1 MRIISA
7 NSIFNGINFLSQEM
21 ALVIDDFGLLKDIV
35 KKTEIQSSE
44 IEHYDGIIAPGFVN
58 AHCHLELSHL
68 FSQIESKTGLI
79 EFLKQVIAKRNNF
92 NKKEQE
98 DAAIE
103 ADFKMWESGIVAV
116 GDISNIDTT
125 FKTKANSKIY
135 YHTFI
140 ELIGLNPLHSETI
153 FEKGLSLLKEL
164 ENYNL
169 IGSLAAHAPFSSSKL
184 LINKIANYN
193 GLNNLAFSIHNQE
206 SEEETKFFAGRP
218 SGINDLFAY
227 LNIDIN
233 WFIPP
238 KTSSLLSYL
247 DEIPNK
253 KSLLVHNTFCK
264 EEDIIASKHKFIN
277 WCFCPGANLFIE
289 NTLPNCDLFLNHNQN
304 WCIGTDSLAS
314 NQKLDMCF
322 EASILLSKLP
332 SISIESILKALT
344 YNGAKALGIEDK
356 FGKLIIGKN
365 TGLNLIQHSD
375 TQLNFIKKIA

>member
-68 FSQIESKTGLI
+68 FSQIDPKTGLI

-193 GLNNLAFSIHNQE
+193 SLNNLAFSIHNQE

-218 SGINDLFAY
+218 SGINDLFDY

-233 WFIPP
+233 WFTPP

-247 DEIPNK
+247 DVIPNK

>member
-1 MRIISA
+1 
-7 NSIFNGINFLSQEM
+7 M
-21 ALVIDDFGLLKDIV
+21 ALVIDDFGVLKDIV
-35 KKTEIQSSE
+35 KKTEIQGSE
-44 IEHYDGIIAPGFVN
+44 IEHYEGIIAPGFVN

-68 FSQIESKTGLI
+68 FSQINPKTGLI
-79 EFLKQVIAKRNNF
+79 EFLKQVITKRNNF

-116 GDISNIDTT
+116 GDISNI
-125 FKTKANSKIY
+125 N

-153 FEKGLSLLKEL
+153 FEKGLSLLNEL

-218 SGINDLFAY
+218 SGINDLFAF

-233 WFIPP
+233 WFNPP

-247 DEIPNK
+247 DLIPNK

-264 EEDIIASKHKFIN
+264 EEDIIASKYKFIN

-289 NTLPNCDLFLNHNQN
+289 NTLPNFDLFLNHNQN

-322 EASILLSKLP
+322 EASILLDKSP

-375 TQLNFIKKIA
+375 KQLNFIKKIA

>member
-7 NSIFNGINFLSQEM
+7 NSIFTGINFLSQEM

-79 EFLKQVIAKRNNF
+79 EFLKQVITKRNNF

-193 GLNNLAFSIHNQE
+193 SLNNLAFSIHNQE

-218 SGINDLFAY
+218 SGINDLFDY

-233 WFIPP
+233 WFTPP
-238 KTSSLLSYL
+238 KTSSLLTYL
-247 DEIPNK
+247 DVIPNK

-289 NTLPNCDLFLNHNQN
+289 NTLPNYDLFLNHNQN

-322 EASILLSKLP
+322 EASILLAKSP

-375 TQLNFIKKIA
+375 KQLNFIKKIA

>member
-21 ALVIDDFGLLKDIV
+21 ALVIDDFGILKDIV

-44 IEHYDGIIAPGFVN
+44 IEHYDGIITPGFVN

-193 GLNNLAFSIHNQE
+193 SSNNLAFSIHNQE

-218 SGINDLFAY
+218 SDINDLFDY

-264 EEDIIASKHKFIN
+264 EEDIIASKYKFIN

-322 EASILLSKLP
+322 EASILLAKSP

-375 TQLNFIKKIA
+375 KQLNFIKKIA

>member
-68 FSQIESKTGLI
+68 FSHIDPKTGLI

-193 GLNNLAFSIHNQE
+193 SSNNLAFSIHNQE

-218 SGINDLFAY
+218 SGINDLFDY

-322 EASILLSKLP
+322 EASILLAKSP

-375 TQLNFIKKIA
+375 KQLNFIKKIA

>member
-21 ALVIDDFGLLKDIV
+21 ALVIDDFGILKDIV
-35 KKTEIQSSE
+35 KKKEIQSSE

-68 FSQIESKTGLI
+68 FSQIYPKTGLI

-140 ELIGLNPLHSETI
+140 ELIGLNPFHSETI

-169 IGSLAAHAPFSSSKL
+169 KGSLAAHAPFSSSKL

-193 GLNNLAFSIHNQE
+193 SLNNLAFSIHNQE

-218 SGINDLFAY
+218 SDINDLFDY

-233 WFIPP
+233 WFTPP

-289 NTLPNCDLFLNHNQN
+289 NTLPNYDLFLNHNQN

-365 TGLNLIQHSD
+365 TGLNLIQHSE

>member
-7 NSIFNGINFLSQEM
+7 NSIFTGINFLSQEL
-21 ALVIDDFGLLKDIV
+21 ALVIDDFGILKDIV

-193 GLNNLAFSIHNQE
+193 SLNNLAFSIHNQE

-218 SGINDLFAY
+218 SGINDLFDY

-233 WFIPP
+233 WFTPP

-247 DEIPNK
+247 DVIPNK

-289 NTLPNCDLFLNHNQN
+289 NTLPNYDLFLNHNQN

-322 EASILLSKLP
+322 EASILLSKSP

-365 TGLNLIQHSD
+365 TGLNLIQHSE

>member
-193 GLNNLAFSIHNQE
+193 SLNNLAFSIHNQE

-218 SGINDLFAY
+218 SGINDLFNY

-233 WFIPP
+233 WFTPP

-247 DEIPNK
+247 DVIPNK

-322 EASILLSKLP
+322 EASILLSKSP

>member
-21 ALVIDDFGLLKDIV
+21 ALVIDDFGILKDIV

-193 GLNNLAFSIHNQE
+193 SLNNLAFSIHNQE

-233 WFIPP
+233 WFVPP

>member
-68 FSQIESKTGLI
+68 FSHIDPKTGLI

-140 ELIGLNPLHSETI
+140 ELIGLNPLQSETI

-193 GLNNLAFSIHNQE
+193 SLNNLAFSIHNQE

-218 SGINDLFAY
+218 SGINDLFDY

-233 WFIPP
+233 WFTPP

-247 DEIPNK
+247 DVIPNK

-264 EEDIIASKHKFIN
+264 EEDIIASKYKFIN

-322 EASILLSKLP
+322 EASILLAKSP

-375 TQLNFIKKIA
+375 KQLNFIKKIA

>member
-68 FSQIESKTGLI
+68 FSQIDPKTGLI

-193 GLNNLAFSIHNQE
+193 SLNNLAFSIHNQE

-218 SGINDLFAY
+218 SGINDLFDY

-233 WFIPP
+233 WFTPP

-247 DEIPNK
+247 DVIPNK

-322 EASILLSKLP
+322 EASILLSKSP

-375 TQLNFIKKIA
+375 KQLNFIKKIA

>member
-365 TGLNLIQHSD
+365 TGLNLIQHSE

>member
-21 ALVIDDFGLLKDIV
+21 ALVIDDFGILKDIV

-68 FSQIESKTGLI
+68 FSQIDPKTGLI

-218 SGINDLFAY
+218 SGINDLFDY

-375 TQLNFIKKIA
+375 KQLNFIKKIA

>member
-7 NSIFNGINFLSQEM
+7 NCIFNGINFLSQEM

-68 FSQIESKTGLI
+68 FSQIDPKTGLI

-193 GLNNLAFSIHNQE
+193 SLNNLAFSIHNQE

-218 SGINDLFAY
+218 SGINDLFDY

-247 DEIPNK
+247 DVIPNK

-289 NTLPNCDLFLNHNQN
+289 NTLPNYDLFLNHNQN

-322 EASILLSKLP
+322 EASILLSKSP

>member
-21 ALVIDDFGLLKDIV
+21 ALVIDDFGILKDIV
-35 KKTEIQSSE
+35 KKTEVQGSE

-153 FEKGLSLLKEL
+153 FEKGLSLLKQL

-193 GLNNLAFSIHNQE
+193 SSNNLAFSIHNQE

-218 SGINDLFAY
+218 SGINDLFDY

-233 WFIPP
+233 WFTPP

-247 DEIPNK
+247 DLIPNK

-375 TQLNFIKKIA
+375 TKLNFIKKIA

>member
-21 ALVIDDFGLLKDIV
+21 ALVIDDFGILKDIV
-35 KKTEIQSSE
+35 KKKEIQSSE

-68 FSQIESKTGLI
+68 FSQIDPKTGLI

-140 ELIGLNPLHSETI
+140 ELIGLNPFHSETI

-218 SGINDLFAY
+218 SDINDLFDY

-233 WFIPP
+233 WFTPP

-289 NTLPNCDLFLNHNQN
+289 NTLPNYDLFLNHNQN

-322 EASILLSKLP
+322 EASILLSKSP

>member
-35 KKTEIQSSE
+35 KKTEIQGSE

-68 FSQIESKTGLI
+68 FSQIDPKTGLI

-125 FKTKANSKIY
+125 FKTKASSKIY

-233 WFIPP
+233 WFTPP

-247 DEIPNK
+247 DVIPNK

-322 EASILLSKLP
+322 EASILLAKSP

>member
-21 ALVIDDFGLLKDIV
+21 ALVIDDFGILKDIV

-44 IEHYDGIIAPGFVN
+44 IEYYEGIIAPGFVN

-68 FSQIESKTGLI
+68 FSQIDPKTGLI

-193 GLNNLAFSIHNQE
+193 SSNNLAFSIHNQE

-218 SGINDLFAY
+218 SGINDLFDY
-227 LNIDIN
+227 LNIDII
-233 WFIPP
+233 WFTPP

-264 EEDIIASKHKFIN
+264 EEDIIASKYKFIN

-289 NTLPNCDLFLNHNQN
+289 NTLPNYDLFLNHNQN

-322 EASILLSKLP
+322 EASILLSKSP

-365 TGLNLIQHSD
+365 TGLNLIQHND
-375 TQLNFIKKIA
+375 KQLNFIKKIA

>member
-21 ALVIDDFGLLKDIV
+21 ALVIDDFGILKDIV

-44 IEHYDGIIAPGFVN
+44 IDHYDGIIAPGFVN

-79 EFLKQVIAKRNNF
+79 EFLKQVITKRNNF

-193 GLNNLAFSIHNQE
+193 SLNNLAFSIHNQE

-218 SGINDLFAY
+218 SGINDLFDY

-233 WFIPP
+233 WFTPP
-238 KTSSLLSYL
+238 KTSSLLTYL
-247 DEIPNK
+247 DVIPNK

-289 NTLPNCDLFLNHNQN
+289 NTLPNCELFLNHNQN

-322 EASILLSKLP
+322 EASILLAKSP

-365 TGLNLIQHSD
+365 TGLNLIQLSD

>member
-21 ALVIDDFGLLKDIV
+21 ALVIDDFGVLKDIV
-35 KKTEIQSSE
+35 KKTEIQGSE

-68 FSQIESKTGLI
+68 FSQIDPKTGLI

-125 FKTKANSKIY
+125 FKTKTSSKIY

-193 GLNNLAFSIHNQE
+193 SSNNLAFSIHNQE

-218 SGINDLFAY
+218 SGINDLFDY

-233 WFIPP
+233 WFKPP

-247 DEIPNK
+247 DVIPNK

-289 NTLPNCDLFLNHNQN
+289 NTLPNYDLFLNHNQN

-322 EASILLSKLP
+322 EASILLSKSP

-375 TQLNFIKKIA
+375 KQFNFIKKIA

>member
-68 FSQIESKTGLI
+68 FSQIDPKTGLI

-193 GLNNLAFSIHNQE
+193 SSNNLAFSIHNQE

-218 SGINDLFAY
+218 SGINDLFDY

-233 WFIPP
+233 WFTPP

-247 DEIPNK
+247 DVIPNK

-264 EEDIIASKHKFIN
+264 EEDIIASKYKFIN

-322 EASILLSKLP
+322 EASILLAKSP

>member
-21 ALVIDDFGLLKDIV
+21 ALVIDDFGILKDIV
-35 KKTEIQSSE
+35 KKKEIQSSE

-68 FSQIESKTGLI
+68 FSQIYPKTGLI

-140 ELIGLNPLHSETI
+140 ELIGLNPFHSETI

-193 GLNNLAFSIHNQE
+193 SLNNLAFSIHNQE

-218 SGINDLFAY
+218 SDINDLFDY

-233 WFIPP
+233 WFTPP

-289 NTLPNCDLFLNHNQN
+289 NTLPNYDLFLNHNQN

-322 EASILLSKLP
+322 EASILLAKSP

-365 TGLNLIQHSD
+365 TGLNLIQHND
-375 TQLNFIKKIA
+375 KQLNFKQKIA

>member
-21 ALVIDDFGLLKDIV
+21 ALVIDDFGILKDIV

-140 ELIGLNPLHSETI
+140 ELIGLNPFHSETI

-218 SGINDLFAY
+218 SGINDLFDY

-264 EEDIIASKHKFIN
+264 EEDIIASKYKFIN

-375 TQLNFIKKIA
+375 KQLNFIKKIA

>member
-68 FSQIESKTGLI
+68 FSQIDPKTGLI

-218 SGINDLFAY
+218 SGINDLFEY

-233 WFIPP
+233 WFTPP

-247 DEIPNK
+247 YVITNK

-289 NTLPNCDLFLNHNQN
+289 NTLPNYDLFLNHNQN

-375 TQLNFIKKIA
+375 KQLNFKQKIA

>member
-21 ALVIDDFGLLKDIV
+21 ALVIDDFGILKDIV

-68 FSQIESKTGLI
+68 FSQIDPKTGLI

-193 GLNNLAFSIHNQE
+193 SLNNLAFSIHNQE

-218 SGINDLFAY
+218 SGINDLFDY

-233 WFIPP
+233 WFTPP

-247 DEIPNK
+247 DVIPNK

-289 NTLPNCDLFLNHNQN
+289 NTLPNYDLFLNHNQN

-322 EASILLSKLP
+322 EASILLSKSP

>member
-21 ALVIDDFGLLKDIV
+21 ALVIDDFGILKDIV

-193 GLNNLAFSIHNQE
+193 SLNNLAFSIHNQE

-218 SGINDLFAY
+218 SGINDLFDY

>member
-21 ALVIDDFGLLKDIV
+21 ALVIDDFGILKDIV

-68 FSQIESKTGLI
+68 FSQIDPKTGLI

-289 NTLPNCDLFLNHNQN
+289 NTLPNYDLFLNHNQN

-322 EASILLSKLP
+322 EASILLSKSP

>member
-21 ALVIDDFGLLKDIV
+21 ALVIDDFGILKDIV

-193 GLNNLAFSIHNQE
+193 SLNNLAFSIHNQE

-218 SGINDLFAY
+218 SGINDLFNY

-233 WFIPP
+233 WFTPP

-247 DEIPNK
+247 DVIPNK

>member
-7 NSIFNGINFLSQEM
+7 NSIFTGINFLSQEM
-21 ALVIDDFGLLKDIV
+21 ALVIDDYGILKDIV

-193 GLNNLAFSIHNQE
+193 SSNNLAFSIHNQE

-218 SGINDLFAY
+218 SGINDLFDY

-289 NTLPNCDLFLNHNQN
+289 NTLPNYDLFLNHNQN

-322 EASILLSKLP
+322 EASILLAKSP

>member
-1 MRIISA
+1 
-7 NSIFNGINFLSQEM
+7 M

-68 FSQIESKTGLI
+68 FSHIDPKTGLI
-79 EFLKQVIAKRNNF
+79 EFLKQVITKRNNF

-233 WFIPP
+233 WFTPP

-247 DEIPNK
+247 DVIPNK

-289 NTLPNCDLFLNHNQN
+289 NTLPNYDLFLNHNQN

-322 EASILLSKLP
+322 EASILLAKSP

-365 TGLNLIQHSD
+365 TGLNLIKHSD

>member
-21 ALVIDDFGLLKDIV
+21 ALVIDDFGILKDIV

-193 GLNNLAFSIHNQE
+193 SSNNLAFSIHNQE

-247 DEIPNK
+247 DVIPNK

-264 EEDIIASKHKFIN
+264 EEDIITSKYKFIN

>member
-21 ALVIDDFGLLKDIV
+21 ALVIDDFGILKDIV

-193 GLNNLAFSIHNQE
+193 SLNNLAFSIHNQE

>member
-21 ALVIDDFGLLKDIV
+21 ALVIDDYGILKDIV

-68 FSQIESKTGLI
+68 FSHIDPKTGLI

-98 DAAIE
+98 VAAIE

-193 GLNNLAFSIHNQE
+193 SLNNLAFSIHNQE

-375 TQLNFIKKIA
+375 KQLNFIKKIA

>member
-7 NSIFNGINFLSQEM
+7 NSIFTGINFLSQEM
-21 ALVIDDFGLLKDIV
+21 ALVIDDFGILKDIV
-35 KKTEIQSSE
+35 KKTEIQGSE

-68 FSQIESKTGLI
+68 FSQIDPKTGLI

-193 GLNNLAFSIHNQE
+193 SSNNLAFSIHNQE

-322 EASILLSKLP
+322 EASILLAKSP

-375 TQLNFIKKIA
+375 KQLNFIKKIA

>member
-21 ALVIDDFGLLKDIV
+21 ALVIDDFGILKDIV

-68 FSQIESKTGLI
+68 FSQIDPKTGLI

-193 GLNNLAFSIHNQE
+193 SLNNLAFSIHNQE

-218 SGINDLFAY
+218 SGINDLFDY

-233 WFIPP
+233 WFKPP

-264 EEDIIASKHKFIN
+264 EEDIIASKYKFIN

-322 EASILLSKLP
+322 EASILLSKSP

-365 TGLNLIQHSD
+365 TGLNLIQLSD

>member
-21 ALVIDDFGLLKDIV
+21 ALVIDDFGILKDIV
-35 KKTEIQSSE
+35 KKTEIQGSE
-44 IEHYDGIIAPGFVN
+44 IEHYEGIIAPGFVN

-68 FSQIESKTGLI
+68 FSQIDPKTGLI
-79 EFLKQVIAKRNNF
+79 EFLKQVITKRNNF

-125 FKTKANSKIY
+125 FKTKTSSKIY

-153 FEKGLSLLKEL
+153 FEKGLSLLKQL

-193 GLNNLAFSIHNQE
+193 SLNNLVFSINNQE

-218 SGINDLFAY
+218 SDINDLFAY

-233 WFIPP
+233 WFTPP

-247 DEIPNK
+247 DVIPNK
-253 KSLLVHNTFCK
+253 KSLLVHNTFC
-264 EEDIIASKHKFIN
+264 
-277 WCFCPGANLFIE
+277 
-289 NTLPNCDLFLNHNQN
+289 
-304 WCIGTDSLAS
+304 
-314 NQKLDMCF
+314 
-322 EASILLSKLP
+322 
-332 SISIESILKALT
+332 
-344 YNGAKALGIEDK
+344 
-356 FGKLIIGKN
+356 
-365 TGLNLIQHSD
+365 
-375 TQLNFIKKIA
+375 

>member
-21 ALVIDDFGLLKDIV
+21 ALVIDDFGILKDIV

-218 SGINDLFAY
+218 SGINDLFDY

-233 WFIPP
+233 WFTPP
-238 KTSSLLSYL
+238 KTSSLLTYL
-247 DEIPNK
+247 DVIPNK

-264 EEDIIASKHKFIN
+264 EEDIIASKYKFIN

-289 NTLPNCDLFLNHNQN
+289 NTLPNYDLFLNHNQN

-344 YNGAKALGIEDK
+344 YNGAKALAIEDK

-365 TGLNLIQHSD
+365 TGLNLIQLSD

>member
-7 NSIFNGINFLSQEM
+7 NSIFTGINFLSQEL
-21 ALVIDDFGLLKDIV
+21 ALVIDDFGILKDIV

-193 GLNNLAFSIHNQE
+193 SSNNLAFSIHNQE

-218 SGINDLFAY
+218 SGINDLFDY

-233 WFIPP
+233 WFTPP

-247 DEIPNK
+247 DVIPNK

-264 EEDIIASKHKFIN
+264 EEDIITSKHKFIN

-289 NTLPNCDLFLNHNQN
+289 NTLPNYDLFLNHNQN

-322 EASILLSKLP
+322 EASILLAKSP

-375 TQLNFIKKIA
+375 KQLNFIKKIA

>member
-193 GLNNLAFSIHNQE
+193 SLNNLAFSIHNQE

-218 SGINDLFAY
+218 SGINDLFNY

-233 WFIPP
+233 WFTPP

-247 DEIPNK
+247 DVIPNK

>member
-7 NSIFNGINFLSQEM
+7 NSIFTGINFLSQEM
-21 ALVIDDFGLLKDIV
+21 ALVIDDFGVLKDIV
-35 KKTEIQSSE
+35 KKTEIQGSE
-44 IEHYDGIIAPGFVN
+44 IEHYEGIISPGFVN

-68 FSQIESKTGLI
+68 FSQIDPKTGLI
-79 EFLKQVIAKRNNF
+79 EFLKQVITKRNNF

-116 GDISNIDTT
+116 GDISNINTT
-125 FKTKANSKIY
+125 FNTKASSKIY

-153 FEKGLSLLKEL
+153 FEKGLSLLNEL

-193 GLNNLAFSIHNQE
+193 SLNNLAFSIHNQE

-218 SGINDLFAY
+218 SDINDLFDY

-233 WFIPP
+233 WFNPP

-247 DEIPNK
+247 DLIPNK

-264 EEDIIASKHKFIN
+264 EEDIIASKYKFIN

-289 NTLPNCDLFLNHNQN
+289 NTLPNYDLFLNHNQN

-322 EASILLSKLP
+322 EASILLDKSP

-375 TQLNFIKKIA
+375 KQLNFIKKIA